1 MAVMKAAIGS
11 KRLDPMASH
20 RCATRQRQRAWQA
33 HAAHSAVDGATKS
46 TPRIQPAD
54 ESAAL
59 R

>member
-1 MAVMKAAIGS
+1 MKAAIGS

>member
-1 MAVMKAAIGS
+1 MKAAIGS
-11 KRLDPMASH
+11 KRLDPTASH
-20 RCATRQRQRAWQA
+20 RCATRQRQCAWWQA